1 MGSAIDDPVSHVL
14 DCFRLRGACNYGKEA
29 VTQQE
34 YALQAAY
41 AAEHSNASAQLVAAC
56 LLHDIGHMLHDLPED
71 APDHH
76 IDDEHEQLGA
86 AWLVDYFVP
95 EVVEPVRL
103 HVATDRILPETPRRI
118 APAKKLGV
126 TNFYFGAVICFSKQN
141 WYAMIGGPR
150 SFCIPCTSC
159 LMHQGLA
166 DTRADDL
173 ARAVE
178 TTALQ
183 PLRAVGTTALL
194 SFKALGGRSP
204 SRSVS
209 VESR

>member
-14 DCFRLRGACNYGKEA
+14 DCFRKRGSCNYGKEA

-34 YALQAAY
+34 HALQTAY
-41 AAEHSNASAQLVAAC
+41 AAEQSGATAHLIAAC

-103 HVATDRILPETPRRI
+103 HVATDRTLSESSRGFAAEQASILVRI
-118 APAKKLGV
+118 
-126 TNFYFGAVICFSKQN
+126 TH
-141 WYAMIGGPR
+141 R
-150 SFCIPCTSC
+150 
-159 LMHQGLA
+159 LA
-166 DTRADDL
+166 IWRHGYGSHA
-173 ARAVE
+173 
-178 TTALQ
+178 
-183 PLRAVGTTALL
+183 
-194 SFKALGGRSP
+194 
-204 SRSVS
+204 
-209 VESR
+209 